1 MYADDYTHDDTYTRY
16 NVELALKTGD
26 LAYAREILRPVL
38 QGSPSADVWYLAAL
52 VASSRDEQIER
63 LERALALNP
72 DHTRAAAA
80 LEQARLAPVLPQ
92 PPVRSLLARLTQ
104 AFRPKKS

>member
-1 MYADDYTHDDTYTRY
+1 MYADDYPHDDTYTRY

-72 DHTRAAAA
+72 DHARAAAA
-80 LEQARLAPVLPQ
+80 LEQARLASAMPQ
-92 PPVRSLLARLTQ
+92 PPARSLLTWLRQVLA
-104 AFRPKKS
+104 PKKS